1 MAELLLAR
9 ALQRSSIGK
18 TLQTVGAEAVL
29 PKWGC
34 RGVSGRYSWA
44 LISRDAPSGVIMV

>member
-29 PKWGC
+29 PKWRR